1 MPVNVFVTFRPDGP
15 ARIPVGDVGNNYAN
29 SIVLVES
36 RARKPASHVAQLVL
50 TSLSTLSCTPPLMAL
65 SFSLLQIADVNPK
78 KGSNSFVWSAFLDS
92 LIRLSATKTKKIMS
106 KSKIQVMKRGPDGKA
121 LFY

>member
-36 RARKPASHVAQLVL
+36 RARKPPLHVAQLVL
-50 TSLSTLSCTPPLMAL
+50 SMLSCTPPLMAL

-92 LIRLSATKTKKIMS
+92 LIRHSAKTKKIMS